1 MKKTDIEIA
10 LSQDLEP
17 ITDIAEKVGLNRDE
31 IYLYGDHIA
40 KIKLSAREGR
50 EATARTVLVTAMT
63 PTRAGEGKTT
73 CAIGL
78 NDGLNR
84 IGKRSIVTLREP
96 SLGPIFGLKG
106 GAAGGGFSQVLPMV
120 DINLHFTGDM
130 HAVTSAHNLLAALL
144 DNEYSR
150 PRGAFLLPKNVIWN
164 RVIDMNDR
172 ALRNIVLGL
181 GKAAGQ
187 VREGMFEI
195 TAASEIMAV
204 LGLSRDLDNLK
215 ARLGNLIVAK
225 SSNGD
230 PVRARDIEAQG
241 AMAILLRNALKP
253 NLVQTI
259 EGNPAIV
266 HTGPFANIAHGTTS
280 IVAVDMA
287 RRLSDVVV
295 VEAGFGSD
303 LGAEKYFNLVSRRP
317 GMVPPDVV
325 VVVATIRALRH
336 HGGVPVKDLNDPNP
350 EAVATGM
357 DNLRKHVENMKS
369 FNRPVVIALNCF
381 EGDSREEV
389 DRVVEFA
396 REDGTEIAVCDVWN
410 EGGEGALE
418 LAQMVWDAS
427 QEEHGDVKYVYDLDE
442 PLETKIEKIVKRIY
456 GGERANFLRSATLD
470 MDQIRDW
477 GYTDVPVCMAKTQAS
492 LSDNP
497 RLRNRPTGFSVEI
510 RNVKMCGG
518 AGFAVVYTSDIMTMP
533 GLPSTPAAAAMDID
547 NEGIVTGLF

>member
-1 MKKTDIEIA
+1 
-10 LSQDLEP
+10 
-17 ITDIAEKVGLNRDE
+17 
-31 IYLYGDHIA
+31 
-40 KIKLSAREGR
+40 
-50 EATARTVLVTAMT
+50 
-63 PTRAGEGKTT
+63 
-73 CAIGL
+73 
-78 NDGLNR
+78 
-84 IGKRSIVTLREP
+84 
-96 SLGPIFGLKG
+96 
-106 GAAGGGFSQVLPMV
+106 
-120 DINLHFTGDM
+120 
-130 HAVTSAHNLLAALL
+130 
-144 DNEYSR
+144 
-150 PRGAFLLPKNVIWN
+150 
-164 RVIDMNDR
+164 
-172 ALRNIVLGL
+172 
-181 GKAAGQ
+181 
-187 VREGMFEI
+187 
-195 TAASEIMAV
+195 
-204 LGLSRDLDNLK
+204 
-215 ARLGNLIVAK
+215 
-225 SSNGD
+225 
-230 PVRARDIEAQG
+230 
-241 AMAILLRNALKP
+241 
-253 NLVQTI
+253 VQTI

-280 IVAVDMA
+280 IVAIDTA
-287 RRLSDVVV
+287 RRLADIVV

-369 FNRPVVIALNCF
+369 FNRPVVIALNRF
-381 EGDSREEV
+381 EGDSREEM

-427 QEEHGDVKYVYDLDE
+427 QEEHGDVRYVYDLDE
-442 PLETKIEKIVKRIY
+442 PLEDKIEKVVTRIY
-456 GGERANFLRSATLD
+456 GGEQANFLRSAKRD
-470 MDQIRDW
+470 MDQIRNW

-518 AGFAVVYTSDIMTMP
+518 AGFAVVYTTDIMTMP

-547 NEGIVTGLF
+547 NEGTVSGLF

>member
-1 MKKTDIEIA
+1 MRKTDIEIA
-10 LSQDLEP
+10 LSQKLEP
-17 ITDIAEKVGLNRDE
+17 ITDIAEKIGLGRDD
-31 IYLYGDHIA
+31 IHLYGDHIA
-40 KIKLSAREGR
+40 KINLSARNGR

-78 NDGLNR
+78 NEGLNR

-96 SLGPIFGLKG
+96 SLGPVFGMKG
-106 GAAGGGFSQVLPMV
+106 GAAGGGYSQVLPMV
-120 DINLHFTGDM
+120 DINLHFTGDI
-130 HAVTSAHNLLAALL
+130 HAVTAAHNLLTALL

-195 TAASEIMAV
+195 TAASEVMAI

-215 ARLGNLIVAK
+215 ARLGNIIVAK

-230 PVRARDIEAQG
+230 PVRARDMDAQG

-266 HTGPFANIAHGTTS
+266 HTGPFANIAHGTNS
-280 IVAVDMA
+280 IIATDMA
-287 RRLSDVVV
+287 RRLADIVV
-295 VEAGFGSD
+295 VEAGFGSE
-303 LGAEKYFNLVSRRP
+303 LGAEKFINLVSRRP

-325 VVVATIRALRH
+325 VIVATIRALRH
-336 HGGVPVKDLNDPNP
+336 HGGALAKDLNEPNV
-350 EAVATGM
+350 EAVSEGM

-369 FNRPVVIALNCF
+369 FNRPVVIALNQF
-381 EGDSREEV
+381 ECDSQEEL
-389 DRVVEFA
+389 DKVVEFA
-396 REDGTEIAVCDVWN
+396 REDGTAIAVCDVWGK
-410 EGGEGALE
+410 GGGGAME
-418 LAQMVWDAS
+418 LAEAVWDAS
-427 QEEHGDVKYVYDLDE
+427 LEEHGDVKYVYDLDE
-442 PLETKIEKIVKRIY
+442 PLEDKIEKIVTRIY
-456 GGERANFLRSATLD
+456 GGERANFLRSAKRD
-470 MDQIRDW
+470 MDQIRNW
-477 GYTDVPVCMAKTQAS
+477 GYTDIPVCMAKTQSS

-497 RLRNRPTGFSVEI
+497 RLRNRPTDFSVEI

-518 AGFAVVYTSDIMTMP
+518 AGFAVVYTTDIMTMP
-533 GLPSTPAAAAMDID
+533 GLPETPAAAGMDID
-547 NEGIVTGLF
+547 NEGVVTGLF

>member
-96 SLGPIFGLKG
+96 SLGPVFGMKG

-172 ALRNIVLGL
+172 ALRSIVLGL

-241 AMAILLRNALKP
+241 AMAILLRNALKS

-287 RRLSDVVV
+287 RRLADIVV

-350 EAVATGM
+350 EAVATGI

-369 FNRPVVIALNCF
+369 FNRPVVIALNRF

-396 REDGTEIAVCDVWN
+396 REDGAEIAVCDVWN

-427 QEEHGDVKYVYDLDE
+427 QEEHGDVRYVYDLDE
-442 PLETKIEKIVKRIY
+442 PLEDKIEKVVTRIY
-456 GGERANFLRSATLD
+456 GGEQANFLRSAKRD
-470 MDQIRDW
+470 MDQIRNW
-477 GYTDVPVCMAKTQAS
+477 GYTDIPVCMAKTQAS

-518 AGFAVVYTSDIMTMP
+518 AGFAVVYTTDIMTMP

>member
-1 MKKTDIEIA
+1 VRKTDIEIA
-10 LSQDLEP
+10 LSQELQP
-17 ITDIAEKVGLNRDE
+17 ITEIAGKIGLEREDIH
-31 IYLYGDHIA
+31 LYGDHIA
-40 KIKLSAREGR
+40 KINLSARNGR
-50 EATARTVLVTAMT
+50 DATAKTVLVTAMT

-78 NDGLNR
+78 NEGLNR

-96 SLGPIFGLKG
+96 SLGPVFGMKG
-106 GAAGGGFSQVLPMV
+106 GAAGGGYSQVLPMV
-120 DINLHFTGDM
+120 DINLHFTGDI
-130 HAVTSAHNLLAALL
+130 HAVTAAHNLLTALL

-195 TAASEIMAV
+195 SAASEVMAI

-215 ARLGNLIVAK
+215 ARLGNIIVAK

-230 PVRARDIEAQG
+230 PVRARDMDAQG

-266 HTGPFANIAHGTTS
+266 HTGPFANIAHGTNS
-280 IVAVDMA
+280 IIATDMA
-287 RRLSDVVV
+287 RRLADIVV
-295 VEAGFGSD
+295 VEAGFGSE
-303 LGAEKYFNLVSRRP
+303 LGAEKFMNLVSRRP

-325 VVVATIRALRH
+325 VIVATIRALRH
-336 HGGVPVKDLNDPNP
+336 HGGAPAKNLNEPNV
-350 EAVATGM
+350 EAVSEGM

-369 FNRPVVIALNCF
+369 FNRPVVIALNQF
-381 EGDSREEV
+381 ECDSQEEL
-389 DRVVEFA
+389 DKVVEFA
-396 REDGTEIAVCDVWN
+396 REDGTAIAVCDVWGK
-410 EGGEGALE
+410 GGGGAME
-418 LAQMVWDAS
+418 LAEAVWDAS
-427 QEEHGDVKYVYDLDE
+427 LEEHGDVKYVYDLDE
-442 PLETKIEKIVKRIY
+442 PLEDKIKKIVTRIY
-456 GGERANFLRSATLD
+456 GGERANFLRSAKRD
-470 MDQIRDW
+470 MDQIRNW
-477 GYTDVPVCMAKTQAS
+477 GYTDIPVCMAKTQSS

-497 RLRNRPTGFSVEI
+497 RLRNRPTDFSVEI

-518 AGFAVVYTSDIMTMP
+518 AGFAVVYTADIMTMP
-533 GLPSTPAAAAMDID
+533 GLPETPAAAGMDID
-547 NEGIVTGLF
+547 NEGVVTGLF

>member
-17 ITDIAEKVGLNRDE
+17 ITDIAEKVGLARDE
-31 IYLYGDHIA
+31 IILFGDHIA

-96 SLGPIFGLKG
+96 SLGPVFGMKG

-130 HAVTSAHNLLAALL
+130 HAVTAAHNLLAALL

-150 PRGAFLLPKNVIWN
+150 PRGAFLLPKNIIWN

-172 ALRNIVLGL
+172 ALRSIVLGL

-241 AMAILLRNALKP
+241 AMAILLRNALKS

-280 IVAVDMA
+280 IVAIDTA
-287 RRLSDVVV
+287 RRLADIVV

-369 FNRPVVIALNCF
+369 FNRPVVIALNRF
-381 EGDSREEV
+381 EGDSREEM

-427 QEEHGDVKYVYDLDE
+427 QEEHGDVRYVYDLDE
-442 PLETKIEKIVKRIY
+442 PLEDKIEKVVTRIY
-456 GGERANFLRSATLD
+456 GGEQANFLRSAKRD
-470 MDQIRDW
+470 MDQIRNW

-518 AGFAVVYTSDIMTMP
+518 AGFAIVYTTDIMTMP

-547 NEGIVTGLF
+547 NEGTVSGLF

>member
-1 MKKTDIEIA
+1 LRKTDIEIA
-10 LSQDLEP
+10 LGQELEP
-17 ITDIAEKVGLNRDE
+17 ITDIAEKAGLEPNE

-40 KIKLSAREGR
+40 KINLSAREGR

-96 SLGPIFGLKG
+96 SLGPVFGLKG
-106 GAAGGGFSQVLPMV
+106 GAAGGGYSQVLPMV
-120 DINLHFTGDM
+120 DINLHFTGDI
-130 HAVTSAHNLLAALL
+130 HAVTAAHNLLTALL

-150 PRGAFLLPKNVIWN
+150 PRGAFLLPKNIIWN

-195 TAASEIMAV
+195 TAASEIMAI

-215 ARLGNLIVAK
+215 ARLGNIIIAK

-230 PVRARDIEAQG
+230 PVRARDIDAQG
-241 AMAILLRNALKP
+241 AMTILLRNALKP

-266 HTGPFANIAHGTTS
+266 HTGPFANIAHGTNS
-280 IVAVDMA
+280 IIATDMA
-287 RRLSDVVV
+287 RRLADIVV

-303 LGAEKYFNLVSRRP
+303 LGAEKFLNLVSRRP

-325 VVVATIRALRH
+325 VIVATIRALRH
-336 HGGVPVKDLNDPNP
+336 HGGALAKDLNDPNVK
-350 EAVATGM
+350 AVIEGM
-357 DNLRKHVENMKS
+357 DNLQKHIENMKS
-369 FNRPVVIALNCF
+369 FNRPVVVALNRF
-381 EGDSREEV
+381 ESDSQEEV
-389 DRVVEFA
+389 DKVVEIVRNGA
-396 REDGTEIAVCDVWN
+396 RAEEEPWSSRRRSGTLPWKSTATSSTSMTLTSPSRARSRRSSHGSTAESVRTSSGRPNATWIRYGIGDIRTSRCAWQRPSLHCPTTRVSGTDRLTSRWRSETSRCV
-410 EGGEGALE
+410 A
-418 LAQMVWDAS
+418 APAS
-427 QEEHGDVKYVYDLDE
+427 
-442 PLETKIEKIVKRIY
+442 
-456 GGERANFLRSATLD
+456 RS
-470 MDQIRDW
+470 
-477 GYTDVPVCMAKTQAS
+477 
-492 LSDNP
+492 
-497 RLRNRPTGFSVEI
+497 
-510 RNVKMCGG
+510 
-518 AGFAVVYTSDIMTMP
+518 
-533 GLPSTPAAAAMDID
+533 STPP
-547 NEGIVTGLF
+547 TS

>member
-17 ITDIAEKVGLNRDE
+17 ITDIAEKVGLARDE
-31 IYLYGDHIA
+31 IILFGDHIA

-96 SLGPIFGLKG
+96 SLGPVFGMKG

-130 HAVTSAHNLLAALL
+130 HAVTAAHNLLAALL

-150 PRGAFLLPKNVIWN
+150 PRGAFLLPKNIIWN

-172 ALRNIVLGL
+172 ALRSIVLGL

-215 ARLGNLIVAK
+215 ARLGNLIIAK

-241 AMAILLRNALKP
+241 AMAILLRNALKS

-280 IVAVDMA
+280 IVAIDTA
-287 RRLSDVVV
+287 RRLADIVV

-369 FNRPVVIALNCF
+369 FNRPVVIALNRF
-381 EGDSREEV
+381 EGDSREEM

-427 QEEHGDVKYVYDLDE
+427 QEEHGDVRYVYDLDE
-442 PLETKIEKIVKRIY
+442 PLEDKIEKVVTRIY
-456 GGERANFLRSATLD
+456 GGEQANFLRSAKRD
-470 MDQIRDW
+470 MDQIRNW

-518 AGFAVVYTSDIMTMP
+518 AGFAIVYTTDIMTMP

-547 NEGIVTGLF
+547 NEGTVSGLF

>member
-96 SLGPIFGLKG
+96 SLGPVFGMKG

-172 ALRNIVLGL
+172 ALRSIVLGL

-241 AMAILLRNALKP
+241 AMAILLRNALKS

-280 IVAVDMA
+280 IVAVDTA
-287 RRLSDVVV
+287 RRLADIVV

-369 FNRPVVIALNCF
+369 FNRPVVIALNRF

-427 QEEHGDVKYVYDLDE
+427 QEEHGDVRYVYDLDE
-442 PLETKIEKIVKRIY
+442 PLEDKIEKVVTRIY
-456 GGERANFLRSATLD
+456 GGEQANFLRSAKRD
-470 MDQIRDW
+470 MDQIRNW
-477 GYTDVPVCMAKTQAS
+477 GYTDIPVCMAKTQAS

-518 AGFAVVYTSDIMTMP
+518 AGFAVVYTTDIMTMP

-547 NEGIVTGLF
+547 NEGTVSGLF

>member
-1 MKKTDIEIA
+1 MKTDIEIA
-10 LSQDLEP
+10 LSHELQP
-17 ITDIAEKVGLNRDE
+17 ITKVAELVGLARDE
-31 IYLYGDHIA
+31 IILYGDHIA
-40 KIKLSAREGR
+40 KVKLPARESR

-78 NDGLNR
+78 SDSLNR

-96 SLGPIFGLKG
+96 SLGPIFGVKG
-106 GAAGGGFSQVLPMV
+106 GAAGGGYSQVLPMV

-130 HAVTSAHNLLAALL
+130 HAVTAAHNLLAALL

-150 PRGAFLLPKNVIWN
+150 PRGGFLLPKNVMWN

-181 GKAAGQ
+181 GDAAGQ
-187 VREGMFEI
+187 VREGKFEI

-204 LGLSRDLDNLK
+204 LGLSRNLDNLK
-215 ARLGNLIVAK
+215 TRLGNLIVAK

-230 PVRARDIEAQG
+230 LVRARDMGAQG
-241 AMAILLRNALKP
+241 AMAILLRNALNP
-253 NLVQTI
+253 NLVQTV

-280 IVAVDMA
+280 VVAIDMA
-287 RRLSDVVV
+287 RRLADIVV

-303 LGAEKYFNLVSRRP
+303 LGAEKYLNLVSRRP

-325 VVVATIRALRH
+325 VIVATVRALRH
-336 HGGVPVKDLNDPNP
+336 HGGVPVANLYQPNV
-350 EAVATGM
+350 EAVVEGM
-357 DNLRKHVENMKS
+357 GNLRKHVENMKS
-369 FNRPVVIALNCF
+369 FNRPVIVALNRF
-381 EGDSREEV
+381 DSDSEEEIETV
-389 DRVVEFA
+389 IELA
-396 REDGTEIAVCDVWN
+396 RADDTPISVCDVWAR
-410 EGGEGALE
+410 GGEGGSE
-418 LAQMVWDAS
+418 LAEAVWSAAVG
-427 QEEHGDVKYVYDLDE
+427 EHGEVNYVYDLDE
-442 PLETKIEKIVKRIY
+442 PLESKIEKIVTRIY
-456 GGERANFLRSATLD
+456 GGEGANFLRSAKRD

-477 GYTDVPVCMAKTQAS
+477 GYTDVPVCMAKTQSS

-497 RLRNRPTGFSVEI
+497 RLKNRPTGFSAEI

-518 AGFAVVYTSDIMTMP
+518 AGFAVVYTSEVMTMP
-533 GLPSTPAAAAMDID
+533 GLPSTPAAATMDID
-547 NEGIVTGLF
+547 NDGIVTGLF

>member
-1 MKKTDIEIA
+1 MKTDIEIA
-10 LSQDLEP
+10 LSHELRP
-17 ITDIAEKVGLNRDE
+17 ITKVAEKIGLEQNE
-31 IYLYGDHIA
+31 IFLYGDHIA
-40 KIKLSAREGR
+40 KIRLSARDTR

-63 PTRAGEGKTT
+63 PTRIGEGKTT

-78 NDGLNR
+78 SEALNR
-84 IGKRSIVTLREP
+84 IGRRSIVTLREP
-96 SLGPIFGLKG
+96 SLGPIFGVKG
-106 GAAGGGFSQVLPMV
+106 GAAGGGYSQVLPMV

-150 PRGAFLLPKNVIWN
+150 PRGAFLLPKNIIWN

-181 GKAAGQ
+181 GDSAGQ
-187 VREGMFEI
+187 VREGRFEI

-204 LGLSRDLDNLK
+204 LGLSRNLDNLK
-215 ARLGNLIVAK
+215 TRLGNLIVAK

-230 PVRARDIEAQG
+230 PVCARDVGAQG

-280 IVAVDMA
+280 IVAIDMA
-287 RRLSDVVV
+287 RRLADIVV

-303 LGAEKYFNLVSRRP
+303 LGAEKYLNLVSRRP

-325 VVVATIRALRH
+325 VIVATLRGLRH
-336 HGGVPVKDLNDPNP
+336 QGGVLVKDLDSPNV
-350 EAVATGM
+350 EAVVEGM

-369 FNRPVVIALNCF
+369 FNRPVIIALNRH
-381 EGDSREEV
+381 EGDSEEEIKK
-389 DRVVEFA
+389 VVELV
-396 REDGTEIAVCDVWN
+396 RKEDTSISICDVWAK
-410 EGGEGALE
+410 GGEGALE
-418 LAQMVWDAS
+418 LAEAVWEAATRD
-427 QEEHGDVKYVYDLDE
+427 HDDVKFVYDLDE
-442 PLETKIEKIVKRIY
+442 PLETKIEKIVKQIY
-456 GGERANFLRSATLD
+456 GGEDANFLRSATRD
-470 MDQIRDW
+470 MDQIRTW

-497 RLRNRPTGFSVEI
+497 RLKNRPRGFSVEI

-518 AGFAVVYTSDIMTMP
+518 AGFAVVYTSEIMTMP
-533 GLPSTPAAAAMDID
+533 GLPSTPAAATMDID
-547 NEGIVTGLF
+547 NEGIVSGLF

>member
-1 MKKTDIEIA
+1 VRKTDIEIA
-10 LSQDLEP
+10 LSQELQP
-17 ITDIAEKVGLNRDE
+17 ITEIAGKIGLEREDIH
-31 IYLYGDHIA
+31 LYGDHIA
-40 KIKLSAREGR
+40 KINLSARNGR

-78 NDGLNR
+78 NEGLNR

-96 SLGPIFGLKG
+96 SLGPVFGMKG
-106 GAAGGGFSQVLPMV
+106 GAAGGGYSQVLPMV
-120 DINLHFTGDM
+120 DINLHFTGDI
-130 HAVTSAHNLLAALL
+130 HAVTAAHNLLTALL

-195 TAASEIMAV
+195 TAASEVMAI

-215 ARLGNLIVAK
+215 ARLGNIIVAK

-230 PVRARDIEAQG
+230 PVRARDMDAQG

-266 HTGPFANIAHGTTS
+266 HTGPFANIAHGTNS
-280 IVAVDMA
+280 IIATDMA
-287 RRLSDVVV
+287 RRLADIVV
-295 VEAGFGSD
+295 VEAGFGSE
-303 LGAEKYFNLVSRRP
+303 LGAEKFITLVSRRP

-325 VVVATIRALRH
+325 VIVATIRALRH
-336 HGGVPVKDLNDPNP
+336 HGGALAKDLNEPNV
-350 EAVATGM
+350 EAVAEGM

-369 FNRPVVIALNCF
+369 FNRPVVIALNKF
-381 EGDSREEV
+381 ECDSQEEL
-389 DRVVEFA
+389 DKVVEFA
-396 REDGTEIAVCDVWN
+396 REDGTAIAVCDVWGK
-410 EGGEGALE
+410 GGGGAME
-418 LAQMVWDAS
+418 LAEAVWDAS
-427 QEEHGDVKYVYDLDE
+427 LEEHGDVKYVYDLDE
-442 PLETKIEKIVKRIY
+442 PLEDKIEKIVTRIY
-456 GGERANFLRSATLD
+456 GGERANFLRSAKRDL
-470 MDQIRDW
+470 DQIRKW
-477 GYTDVPVCMAKTQAS
+477 GYTDIPVCMAKTQSS

-497 RLRNRPTGFSVEI
+497 RLRNRPTDFSVEI

-518 AGFAVVYTSDIMTMP
+518 AGFAVVYTTDIMTMP
-533 GLPSTPAAAAMDID
+533 GLPETPAAAGMDID
-547 NEGIVTGLF
+547 NEGVVTGLF

>member
-1 MKKTDIEIA
+1 MKMTDIEIA

-17 ITDIAEKVGLNRDE
+17 ITDIADKVGLKKDE
-31 IYLYGDHIA
+31 IILYGDHIA
-40 KIKLSAREGR
+40 KIKPSVREGR
-50 EATARTVLVTAMT
+50 EATARTVLVTAAT

-73 CAIGL
+73 CSIGL
-78 NDGLNR
+78 NEALNR
-84 IGKRSIVTLREP
+84 IGKRSMVALREP
-96 SLGPIFGLKG
+96 SLGPVFGMKG

-120 DINLHFTGDM
+120 DINLHFTGDI

-150 PRGAFLLPKNVIWN
+150 PRGAFLLPKNIIWN

-172 ALRNIVLGL
+172 SLRHIVLGL

-215 ARLGNLIVAK
+215 ARLGNLIIAK
-225 SSNGD
+225 SSNGN
-230 PVRARDIEAQG
+230 PVRARDIDAQG
-241 AMAILLRNALKP
+241 AMAILLKDALMP

-280 IVAVDMA
+280 VVAVDTA
-287 RRLSDVVV
+287 RRLSDIVI

-317 GMVPPDVV
+317 GMVPPDAVV
-325 VVVATIRALRH
+325 IVATIRGLRLQ
-336 HGGVPVKDLNDPNP
+336 GGVAPKDVDDPNVK
-350 EAVATGM
+350 AVVEGM

-369 FNRPVVIALNCF
+369 FNRPVIVALNQY
-381 EGDSREEV
+381 EGDTDEEIK
-389 DRVVEFA
+389 RVVELLEK
-396 REDGTEIAVCDVWN
+396 EDTAVSVCDVWGK
-410 EGGEGALE
+410 GGGGALD
-418 LAQMVWDAS
+418 LAEKVWDAAI
-427 QEEHGDVKYVYDLDE
+427 EPNGEMNYVYELDE
-442 PLETKIEKIVKRIY
+442 PLEAKIEKIVTRIY
-456 GGERANFLRSATLD
+456 GGEKARFLRSAKRD

-477 GYTDVPVCMAKTQAS
+477 GYTDVPVCMAKTQNS

-518 AGFAVVYTSDIMTMP
+518 AGFAVVYTSEIMTMP
-533 GLPSTPAAAAMDID
+533 GLPSVPAAVGMDVD
-547 NEGIVTGLF
+547 NEGVVSGLF

>member
-96 SLGPIFGLKG
+96 SLGPVFGMKG

-241 AMAILLRNALKP
+241 AMAILLRNALKS

-280 IVAVDMA
+280 IVAVDTA
-287 RRLSDVVV
+287 RRLADIVV

-350 EAVATGM
+350 EAVATGI

-369 FNRPVVIALNCF
+369 FNRPVVIALNRF

-427 QEEHGDVKYVYDLDE
+427 QEEHGDVRYVYDLDE
-442 PLETKIEKIVKRIY
+442 PLEDKIEKVVTRIY
-456 GGERANFLRSATLD
+456 GGEQANFLRSAKRD
-470 MDQIRDW
+470 MDQIRNW
-477 GYTDVPVCMAKTQAS
+477 GYTDIPVCMAKTQAS

-518 AGFAVVYTSDIMTMP
+518 AGFAVVYTTDIMTMP

-547 NEGIVTGLF
+547 NEGTVTGLF

>member
-1 MKKTDIEIA
+1 MKKTNIEIA

-84 IGKRSIVTLREP
+84 IGKRSIVALREP
-96 SLGPIFGLKG
+96 SLGPVFGMKG

-120 DINLHFTGDM
+120 DINLHFTGDI

-241 AMAILLRNALKP
+241 AMAILLRNALMP

-280 IVAVDMA
+280 IVAIDTA
-287 RRLSDVVV
+287 RRLADIVV

-369 FNRPVVIALNCF
+369 FNRPVVIALNRF
-381 EGDSREEV
+381 EGDSREEM

-427 QEEHGDVKYVYDLDE
+427 QEEHGDVRYVYDLDE
-442 PLETKIEKIVKRIY
+442 PLEDKIEKVVTRIY
-456 GGERANFLRSATLD
+456 GGEQANFLRSAKRD
-470 MDQIRDW
+470 MDQIRNW

-518 AGFAVVYTSDIMTMP
+518 AGFAIVYTTDIMTMP

>member
-17 ITDIAEKVGLNRDE
+17 ITDIAAKVGLKSDE
-31 IYLYGDHIA
+31 IILYGDHIA
-40 KIKLSAREGR
+40 KVKPSAREGR
-50 EATARTVLVTAMT
+50 EAGGRTVLVTAMT

-73 CAIGL
+73 CSIGL
-78 NDGLNR
+78 NEALNR

-96 SLGPIFGLKG
+96 SLGPVFGMKG

-181 GKAAGQ
+181 GEAAGQ

-241 AMAILLRNALKP
+241 AMAILLRNALMP

-280 IVAVDMA
+280 IVAVDTA
-287 RRLSDVVV
+287 RRLADIVV

-317 GMVPPDVV
+317 GMVPPDAVV
-325 VVVATIRALRH
+325 IVATIRGMRLQ
-336 HGGVPVKDLNDPNP
+336 GGVSPKDVDDPNL
-350 EAVATGM
+350 EAVVVGM
-357 DNLRKHVENMKS
+357 DNLRKHVENMNS
-369 FNRPVVIALNCF
+369 FNRPVIVALNRY
-381 EGDSREEV
+381 EGDTDEEV
-389 DRVVEFA
+389 DKVVELL
-396 REDGTEIAVCDVWN
+396 REEDTAVSVCEVWAK
-410 EGGEGALE
+410 GGGGALE
-418 LAQMVWDAS
+418 LAEAVWDAAN
-427 QEEHGDVKYVYDLDE
+427 EAHGDVKYVYDLDE

-456 GGERANFLRSATLD
+456 GGNRANFLRSAKRD

-477 GYTDVPVCMAKTQAS
+477 GYTDVPVCMAKTQSS

-497 RLRNRPTGFSVEI
+497 RLRNRPTDFSVEI

-518 AGFAVVYTSDIMTMP
+518 AGFAVVYTSEIMTMP
-533 GLPSTPAAAAMDID
+533 GLPSTPAAAGMDID
-547 NEGIVTGLF
+547 NEGIVSGLF

>member
-1 MKKTDIEIA
+1 MRKTDIEIA
-10 LSQDLEP
+10 LSHQLEP
-17 ITDIAEKVGLNRDE
+17 ITDIAEKIGLGRDE
-31 IYLYGDHIA
+31 IHLYGDHIA
-40 KIKLSAREGR
+40 KIKLSARNGR

-78 NDGLNR
+78 NEGLNR
-84 IGKRSIVTLREP
+84 LGKRSIVTLREP
-96 SLGPIFGLKG
+96 SLGPVFGMKG
-106 GAAGGGFSQVLPMV
+106 GAAGGGYSQVLPMV
-120 DINLHFTGDM
+120 DINLHFTGDI
-130 HAVTSAHNLLAALL
+130 HAVTAAHNLLTALL

-195 TAASEIMAV
+195 TAASEIMAI

-215 ARLGNLIVAK
+215 ARLGNIIIAK

-230 PVRARDIEAQG
+230 PVRARDIDAQG

-266 HTGPFANIAHGTTS
+266 HTGPFANIAHGTNS
-280 IVAVDMA
+280 IIATDMA
-287 RRLSDVVV
+287 RRLADIVV
-295 VEAGFGSD
+295 VEAGFGSE
-303 LGAEKYFNLVSRRP
+303 LGAEKFINLVSRRP

-325 VVVATIRALRH
+325 VIVATIRALRH
-336 HGGVPVKDLNDPNP
+336 HGGALAKELNEPNV
-350 EAVATGM
+350 EAVAEGM

-369 FNRPVVIALNCF
+369 FNRPVVIALNKF
-381 EGDSREEV
+381 ECDSQEEL
-389 DRVVEFA
+389 DKVVEFA
-396 REDGTEIAVCDVWN
+396 REDGTAISVCDVWGK
-410 EGGEGALE
+410 GGGGAME
-418 LAQMVWDAS
+418 LAEAVWDAS
-427 QEEHGDVKYVYDLDE
+427 LEEHGDVKYVYDLDE
-442 PLETKIEKIVKRIY
+442 PLEDKIEKIVTRIY
-456 GGERANFLRSATLD
+456 GGERANFLRSAKRD
-470 MDQIRDW
+470 MDQIRSW
-477 GYTDVPVCMAKTQAS
+477 GYTDIPVCMAKTQSS

-497 RLRNRPTGFSVEI
+497 RLRNRPTDFSVEI

-518 AGFAVVYTSDIMTMP
+518 AGFAVVYTTDIMTMP
-533 GLPSTPAAAAMDID
+533 GLPETPAAAGMDID
-547 NEGIVTGLF
+547 NDGVVTGLF

>member
-96 SLGPIFGLKG
+96 SLGPVFGMKG

-120 DINLHFTGDM
+120 DINLHFTGDL

-325 VVVATIRALRH
+325 VIVATLRGLRLQ
-336 HGGVPVKDLNDPNP
+336 GGVSPKEVDDPNV
-350 EAVATGM
+350 EAVVEGM

-369 FNRPVVIALNCF
+369 FNRPVIVALNRH
-381 EGDSREEV
+381 EGDSEEEIEKVVELLREE
-389 DRVVEFA
+389 DTA
-396 REDGTEIAVCDVWN
+396 ISVCDVWAK
-410 EGGEGALE
+410 GGGGALE
-418 LAQMVWDAS
+418 LAEAVWDAAA
-427 QEEHGDVKYVYDLDE
+427 EEHGDMKYVYDLDE
-442 PLETKIEKIVKRIY
+442 PLETKIEKIVERIY
-456 GGERANFLRSATLD
+456 GGERANFLRSAAHD

-518 AGFAVVYTSDIMTMP
+518 AGFAVVYTSEIMTMP

>member
-1 MKKTDIEIA
+1 MKKTNIEIA
-10 LSQDLEP
+10 LGQDLEP
-17 ITDIAEKVGLNRDE
+17 ITDIAEKVGLKPDE
-31 IYLYGDHIA
+31 IILYGDHIA

-96 SLGPIFGLKG
+96 SLGPVFGMKG

-120 DINLHFTGDM
+120 DINLHFTGDI
-130 HAVTSAHNLLAALL
+130 HAVTAAHNLLAALL

-287 RRLSDVVV
+287 RRLADIVV

-325 VVVATIRALRH
+325 VIVATVRGLRLQ
-336 HGGVPVKDLNDPNP
+336 GGVSPKDVDDPNV
-350 EAVATGM
+350 EAVVVGM

-369 FNRPVVIALNCF
+369 FNRPVIVALNRY
-381 EGDSREEV
+381 EGDSEEEIEKVVELLREEDTAV
-389 DRVVEFA
+389 S
-396 REDGTEIAVCDVWN
+396 VCDVWAK
-410 EGGEGALE
+410 GGGGALE
-418 LAQMVWDAS
+418 LAEAVWDAAT
-427 QEEHGDVKYVYDLDE
+427 EEHGDVKYVYDLDE
-442 PLETKIEKIVKRIY
+442 PLETKIEKIVERIY
-456 GGERANFLRSATLD
+456 GGERANFLRSAKRD

-477 GYTDVPVCMAKTQAS
+477 GYTDVPVCMAKTQSS

-518 AGFAVVYTSDIMTMP
+518 AGFAVVYTSEIMTMP

-547 NEGIVTGLF
+547 NEGIVSGLF

>member
-1 MKKTDIEIA
+1 MRKTDIEIA
-10 LSQDLEP
+10 FSQKLEP
-17 ITDIAEKVGLNRDE
+17 ITDIAEKIGLGRDD
-31 IYLYGDHIA
+31 IHLYGDHIA
-40 KIKLSAREGR
+40 KINLSARNGR

-78 NDGLNR
+78 NEGLNR

-96 SLGPIFGLKG
+96 SLGPVFGMKG
-106 GAAGGGFSQVLPMV
+106 GAAGGGYSQVLPMV
-120 DINLHFTGDM
+120 DINLHFTGDI
-130 HAVTSAHNLLAALL
+130 HAVTAAHNLLTALL

-195 TAASEIMAV
+195 TAASEVMAI

-215 ARLGNLIVAK
+215 ARLGNIIVAK

-230 PVRARDIEAQG
+230 PVRARDMDAQG

-266 HTGPFANIAHGTTS
+266 HTGPFANIAHGTNS
-280 IVAVDMA
+280 IIATDMA
-287 RRLSDVVV
+287 RRLADIVV
-295 VEAGFGSD
+295 VEAGFGSE
-303 LGAEKYFNLVSRRP
+303 LGAEKFINLVSRRP

-325 VVVATIRALRH
+325 VIVATIRALLH
-336 HGGVPVKDLNDPNP
+336 HGGALAKDLNEPNV
-350 EAVATGM
+350 EAVSEGM

-369 FNRPVVIALNCF
+369 FNRPVVIALNKF
-381 EGDSREEV
+381 ECDSQEEL
-389 DRVVEFA
+389 DKVVEFA
-396 REDGTEIAVCDVWN
+396 REDGTAIAVCDVWGK
-410 EGGEGALE
+410 GGGGAME
-418 LAQMVWDAS
+418 LAEAVWDAS
-427 QEEHGDVKYVYDLDE
+427 LEEHGDVKYVYDLDE
-442 PLETKIEKIVKRIY
+442 PLEDKIEKIVTRIY
-456 GGERANFLRSATLD
+456 GGERANFLRSAKRD
-470 MDQIRDW
+470 MDQIRNW
-477 GYTDVPVCMAKTQAS
+477 GYTDIPVCMAKTQSS

-497 RLRNRPTGFSVEI
+497 RLRNRPTDFSVEI

-518 AGFAVVYTSDIMTMP
+518 AGFAVVYTTDIMTMP
-533 GLPSTPAAAAMDID
+533 GLPETPAAAGMDID
-547 NEGIVTGLF
+547 NEGVVTGLF

>member
-84 IGKRSIVTLREP
+84 IGKRSIVALREP
-96 SLGPIFGLKG
+96 SLGPVFGMKG

-172 ALRNIVLGL
+172 ALRSIVLGL

-241 AMAILLRNALKP
+241 AMAILLRNALKS

-280 IVAVDMA
+280 IVAVDTA
-287 RRLSDVVV
+287 RRLADIVI

-369 FNRPVVIALNCF
+369 FNRPVVIALNRF

-427 QEEHGDVKYVYDLDE
+427 QEEHGDVRYVYDLDE
-442 PLETKIEKIVKRIY
+442 PLEDKIEKVVTRIY
-456 GGERANFLRSATLD
+456 GGEQANFLRSAKRD
-470 MDQIRDW
+470 MDQIRNW
-477 GYTDVPVCMAKTQAS
+477 GYTDIPVCMAKTQAS

-518 AGFAVVYTSDIMTMP
+518 AGFAVVYTTDIMTMP

-547 NEGIVTGLF
+547 NEGTVSGLF